1 MFSILEQISARPK
14 PFEIYNPEMLW
25 DDDHI
30 SKQLLQLHLDPTAG
44 IVSRSSKFL
53 DQAITWLV
61 SQFKI
66 SDGALIADFGCGP
79 GLYATRFAL
88 KGATVT
94 GIDLSRRSIEFAQQ
108 TAAKKKLNIK
118 YICQNYFDFY
128 APKKFNIILMIF
140 CGFCSFGPPL
150 QKIILQK
157 FHNQLAEDG
166 VVVLDVYSL
175 NQFNRKEEFSD
186 YEYIKGGGF
195 WSAKDYFGFLNTFK
209 YEAEKVVLDK
219 YTLIEKN
226 SIRTFYSWVQYFSR
240 KSLLKRFEEG
250 GFTIDACY
258 ADLTGRPYTD
268 DVTEF
273 AVVARK
279 R

>member
-44 IVSRSSKFL
+44 IVSRRSSFL
-53 DQAITWLV
+53 DQSITWLV
-61 SQFKI
+61 SQFNI
-66 SDGALIADFGCGP
+66 SNGTLIADFGCGP
-79 GLYATRFAL
+79 GLYATHFAL
-88 KGATVT
+88 KGAKVT

-108 TAAKKKLNIK
+108 TAKKKKLNIK
-118 YICQNYFDFY
+118 YINQNYFDFY
-128 APKKFNIILMIF
+128 SPQKFNIILMIF
-140 CGFCSFGPPL
+140 CGFCSFGPAL
-150 QKIILQK
+150 QKVILQK

-166 VVVLDVYSL
+166 VVVLDIYSL
-175 NQFNRKEEFSD
+175 NQFNQKEEFSD

-195 WSAKDYFGFLNTFK
+195 WAVNDYFGFLNTYK

-226 SIRTFYSWVQYFSR
+226 NIRTFYSWVQYFSR
-240 KSLLKRFEEG
+240 KSLLKCFEEG

>member
-1 MFSILEQISARPK
+1 MFSILEQITSRPK
-14 PFEIYNPEMLW
+14 PFEIYDPEMLW

-53 DQAITWLV
+53 DRSITWLD
-61 SQFKI
+61 SQLNI
-66 SDGALIADFGCGP
+66 TDGTLIADFGCGP
-79 GLYATRFAL
+79 GLYAVRFAL
-88 KGATVT
+88 KGAKVT

-118 YICQNYFDFY
+118 YICQNYFDFCSY
-128 APKKFNIILMIF
+128 KKFDVILMIF
-140 CGFCSFGPPL
+140 CGFCSFGPAL
-150 QKIILQK
+150 QKVILQK
-157 FHNQLAEDG
+157 FHNQLVDDG
-166 VVVLDVYSL
+166 VMVLDVYSL
-175 NQFNRKEEFSD
+175 NQFNQKEKFYG
-186 YEYIKGGGF
+186 YEHIKGGGF
-195 WSAKDYFGFLNTFK
+195 WSANDYFGFLSTFK

-226 SIRTFYSWVQYFSR
+226 NIRTFYSWVQYFSH
-240 KSLLKRFEEG
+240 KTLLKCFEES
-250 GFTIDACY
+250 GFIIDACY

-268 DVTEF
+268 DVTEI

>member
-1 MFSILEQISARPK
+1 MFSILEQISSRPK

-44 IVSRSSKFL
+44 VVSRSSKFL
-53 DQAITWLV
+53 DRSITWLV
-61 SQFKI
+61 SQFNI
-66 SDGALIADFGCGP
+66 SAGTLIADFGCGP
-79 GLYATRFAL
+79 GLYAARFAL
-88 KGATVT
+88 EGAKVT
-94 GIDLSRRSIEFAQQ
+94 GVDISRRSIEFAQQ
-108 TAAKKKLNIK
+108 MAVKKNLNIT

-128 APKKFNIILMIF
+128 SHNKFNVILMIF
-140 CGFCSFGPPL
+140 CGFCSFGPDL
-150 QKIILQK
+150 QKVMLQK
-157 FHNQLAEDG
+157 FHNQLVEDG
-166 VVVLDVYSL
+166 VVVLDVYTF
-175 NQFNRKEEFSD
+175 NQFNQKEEFSG

-195 WSAKDYFGFLNTFK
+195 WSADDYFGFLNTFK

-226 SIRTFYSWVQYFSR
+226 NIRTFYSWVQYFSH
-240 KSLLKRFEEG
+240 KTLLKCFEEC
-250 GFTIDACY
+250 GFAVDACY

-268 DVTEF
+268 DVTEI